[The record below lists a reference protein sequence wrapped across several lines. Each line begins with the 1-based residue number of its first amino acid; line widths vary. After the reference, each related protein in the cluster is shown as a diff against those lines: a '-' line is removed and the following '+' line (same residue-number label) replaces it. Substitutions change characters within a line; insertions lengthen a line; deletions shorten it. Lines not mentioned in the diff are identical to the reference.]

1 MTLLSLK
8 SVIMFEVKKKEQTQ
22 TETYTFKAVLM

>member
-8 SVIMFEVKKKEQTQ
+8 SVIMFEAKKKTP
-22 TETYTFKAVLM
+22 ETYTFKAVLM